1 MIIHS
6 CCVYD
11 QTSYFTRLEKSQRAT
26 FLLAV
31 VQRIGEK
38 KLLRKYKINGIVL
51 EGLIDTGADVS
62 VISSSCWDPT
72 WPLES
77 ASAVWGV
84 GGPQTSSK
92 SVQWLPVSLPDS
104 SETIAYIQPC
114 VLKIHLNLWGR
125 DLLQQLQA
133 TIQFNEEMETE
144 GEFDHV
150 KTAEKCIQRKD
161 TDTGIAVFFMV
172 FFSEC
177 SIAVAHG
184 GCIVYTYKNISRSSS
199 NIDSSSGIQFTVKPE
214 GYNSLMP
221 KTQKE
226 NCSQSADLPLRRAEA
241 WIPSQFAAPM
251 FP

>member
-1 MIIHS
+1 YVVFESEFKHS
-6 CCVYD
+6 ASALSDPQHTANELYGAGPLPPKVAGLILPKFSAAKEGIQVIPGVLDPDYVGTIMV
-11 QTSYFTRLEKSQRAT
+11 QLWSHMPMQLKR
-26 FLLAV
+26 LLAV

-133 TIQFNEEMETE
+133 TIQFNE
-144 GEFDHV
+144 
-150 KTAEKCIQRKD
+150 
-161 TDTGIAVFFMV
+161 
-172 FFSEC
+172 
-177 SIAVAHG
+177 
-184 GCIVYTYKNISRSSS
+184 
-199 NIDSSSGIQFTVKPE
+199 
-214 GYNSLMP
+214 
-221 KTQKE
+221 
-226 NCSQSADLPLRRAEA
+226 
-241 WIPSQFAAPM
+241 
-251 FP
+251 